1 MLPGPLPLGRR
12 KPGGGWR
19 PGGGRRKRRGAEGR
33 QAVSVGKKLY
43 WKGTC
48 CCLELVALVLG
59 EGERAVP
66 LYIQGEFSLCYLEAL
81 DT

>member
-1 MLPGPLPLGRR
+1 M
-12 KPGGGWR
+12 
-19 PGGGRRKRRGAEGR
+19 
-33 QAVSVGKKLY
+33 SVGTKLY